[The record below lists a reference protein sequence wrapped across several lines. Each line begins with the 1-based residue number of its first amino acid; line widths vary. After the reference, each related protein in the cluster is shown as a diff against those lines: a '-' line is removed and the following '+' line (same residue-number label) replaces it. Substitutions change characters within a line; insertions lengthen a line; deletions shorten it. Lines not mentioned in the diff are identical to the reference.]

1 MITLKEAESA
11 LKNIYLG
18 TVSNLLNTTANPL
31 FSKIEQT
38 QADVYGNEIRTAV
51 RWGINGGIGA
61 GDEDGNLPVT
71 GSNKYLQFVSTLKNL
86 YGQISISDKAIRA
99 GKDGSGTFTDL
110 LNAEITG
117 LLEASKFNLARMLYG
132 DGTGFLCNFSAVSD
146 GVLTVGSTNNLVEGM
161 LVDVYTTSAGVDV
174 LATKVVAVD
183 RANKKV
189 TLQTTPSVTSGYIY
203 NQGSKNKELTG
214 LKMLFSS
221 SGTLYGIPKS
231 TISSILPYT
240 MSDTGSLDDV
250 KIQEVIDR
258 VENYANCTIDF
269 ISMSQEAKYSY
280 LDFLASYKR
289 NVDYMT
295 TDTGFKA
302 ISFGGVPMVFERF
315 VDAGA
320 MYLIDTGTLKL
331 HQLCDWRFLETEN
344 GNILRQAQ
352 DKPVYNATLVKYCDL
367 ICNKPNGLAR
377 MTGIT
382 RAA

>member
-1 MITLKEAESA
+1 MITLSEAENA

-18 TVSNLLNTTANPL
+18 TMSNLLNTTANPL
-31 FSKIEQT
+31 LAKIEQT

-51 RWGINGGIGA
+51 RWGINGGVGA
-61 GDEDGNLPVT
+61 GDEDGELPVAS
-71 GSNKYLQFVSTLKNL
+71 GNKYLQFTSTLKNL

-99 GKDGSGTFTDL
+99 GREGMGAFTDL

-117 LLEASKFNLARMLYG
+117 LMEASKFNLARMLYG
-132 DGTGFLCNFSAVSD
+132 DGTGFLTNISAVTD
-146 GVLTVGSTNNLVEGM
+146 GVLTVQDTNNLIEGM
-161 LVDVYTTSAGVDV
+161 LVDVYSTSAGVD
-174 LATKVVAVD
+174 KVAAKIVSID
-183 RANKKV
+183 RTNKKV
-189 TLQTTPSVTSGYIY
+189 TLSVTPTVTVGYLY
-203 NQGSKNKELTG
+203 NQGSKNKEI
-214 LKMLFSS
+214 
-221 SGTLYGIPKS
+221 SGIKSIFATSGNLYGVPR
-231 TISSILPYT
+231 SSITSLLPYT
-240 MSDTGSLDDV
+240 KSSTGALDDV

-269 ISMSQEAKYSY
+269 IAMSQLAKYSY

-315 VDAGA
+315 VDSGT
-320 MYLIDTGTLKL
+320 MYVMDTSTLKL

-352 DKPVYNATLVKYCDL
+352 GKPVYTATLVKYCDL
-367 ICNKPNGLAR
+367 ICAKPNGLAR
-377 MTGIT
+377 LTGVT
-382 RAA
+382 RA

>member
-1 MITLKEAESA
+1 MITLSEAENA

-18 TVSNLLNTTANPL
+18 TMSNLLNTTATPL
-31 FSKIEQT
+31 LAKIEQT

-51 RWGINGGIGA
+51 RWGINGGVGA
-61 GDEDGNLPVT
+61 GDEDGELPVAS
-71 GSNKYLQFVSTLKNL
+71 GNKYLQFTSTLKNL

-99 GKDGSGTFTDL
+99 GREGMGAFTDL

-117 LLEASKFNLARMLYG
+117 LMEASKFNLARMLYG
-132 DGTGFLCNFSAVSD
+132 DGTGFLTNISAVTD
-146 GVLTVGSTNNLVEGM
+146 GVLTVNDTNNLIEGM
-161 LVDVYTTSAGVDV
+161 LVDVYSTSAGVD
-174 LATKVVAVD
+174 KVAAKIVSID
-183 RANKKV
+183 RTNKKV
-189 TLQTTPSVTSGYIY
+189 TLSVTPTVTVGYLY
-203 NQGSKNKELTG
+203 NQGSKNKEI
-214 LKMLFSS
+214 
-221 SGTLYGIPKS
+221 SGIKSIFATSGNLYGVPR
-231 TISSILPYT
+231 SSITSLLPYT
-240 MSDTGSLDDV
+240 KSSTGALDDV

-269 ISMSQEAKYSY
+269 IAMSQLAKYSY

-315 VDAGA
+315 VDSGT
-320 MYLIDTGTLKL
+320 MYVMDTSTLKL

-352 DKPVYNATLVKYCDL
+352 GKPVYTATLVKYCDL
-367 ICNKPNGLAR
+367 ICAKPNGLAR
-377 MTGIT
+377 LTGVT
-382 RAA
+382 RA

>member
-1 MITLKEAESA
+1 MITLSEAENA

-18 TVSNLLNTTANPL
+18 TMSNLLNTTANPL
-31 FSKIEQT
+31 LAKIEQT

-51 RWGINGGIGA
+51 RWGINGGVGA
-61 GDEDGNLPVT
+61 GDEDGELPVAS
-71 GSNKYLQFVSTLKNL
+71 GNKYLQFTSTLKNL

-99 GKDGSGTFTDL
+99 GREGMGAFTDL

-117 LLEASKFNLARMLYG
+117 LMEASKFNLARMLYG
-132 DGTGFLCNFSAVSD
+132 DGTGFLTNISAVTD
-146 GVLTVGSTNNLVEGM
+146 GVLTVNDTNNLIEGM
-161 LVDVYTTSAGVDV
+161 LVDVYSTSAGVD
-174 LATKVVAVD
+174 KVAAKIVSID
-183 RANKKV
+183 RTNKKV
-189 TLQTTPSVTSGYIY
+189 TLSVTPTVTVGYLY
-203 NQGSKNKELTG
+203 NQGSKNKEI
-214 LKMLFSS
+214 
-221 SGTLYGIPKS
+221 SGIKSIFATSGNLYGVPR
-231 TISSILPYT
+231 SSITSLLPYT
-240 MSDTGSLDDV
+240 KSSTGALDDV

-269 ISMSQEAKYSY
+269 IAMSQLAKYSY

-315 VDAGA
+315 VDSGT
-320 MYLIDTGTLKL
+320 MYVMDTSTLKL

-352 DKPVYNATLVKYCDL
+352 GKPVYTATLVKYCDL
-367 ICNKPNGLAR
+367 ICAKPNGLAR
-377 MTGIT
+377 LTGVT
-382 RAA
+382 RA